1 MEVTHYTGSNQA
13 VRRATTRGPVSC
25 STRAV
30 LNRVGDQW
38 SCLIIKTLL
47 GGTHRFGELKAAIEG
62 ISPRVLS
69 QTLNSLHRDGLVQ
82 RKAYPTIPPR
92 VEYTTTA
99 LGRSLAKALIP
110 LMRWAEQ
117 NQPAVDS
124 NRVAYEKQERKR
136 INLPL

>member
-1 MEVTHYTGSNQA
+1 M
-13 VRRATTRGPVSC
+13 SC

-38 SCLIIKTLL
+38 SCLIIQTLL
-47 GGTHRFGELKAAIEG
+47 GGTHRFGELKAVIEG

-69 QTLNSLHRDGLVQ
+69 QTLNSLHRDGLIE

-92 VEYTTTA
+92 VEYSTTA
-99 LGRSLAKALIP
+99 LGRSLAKALAP
-110 LMRWAEQ
+110 LMRWAEG
-117 NQPAVDS
+117 NQPTVDR
-124 NRVAYEKQERKR
+124 NRVLYEKQERKR